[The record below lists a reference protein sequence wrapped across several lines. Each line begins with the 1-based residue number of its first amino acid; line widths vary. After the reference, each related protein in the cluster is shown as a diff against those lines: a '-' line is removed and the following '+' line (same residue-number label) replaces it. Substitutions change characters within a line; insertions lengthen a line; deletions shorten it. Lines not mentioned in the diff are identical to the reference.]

1 MSQGL
6 QSPGFRA
13 ERTGESTVEPIE
25 RETGSRP
32 SAMTELGKNI
42 GEWLGRGLVE
52 TTEDLVEAFDAT
64 AGAPAEKQHAG
75 VDATRPCAPPKASAS
90 WFGKASKHCNRC
102 GKASVKVER
111 PACKG
116 CGSTE
121 WNFEGVVDSSE
132 QGFLA
137 RAQANATSRAKMMNT
152 MEGSDEPGDQVVAG
166 DVSEALSALNALFQ
180 RRELDSAGMGRAY
193 ELRGVHLGAGA
204 RCLRLATHCAVEM
217 RVHAR
222 AHTHTH
228 THCHTHTHSL
238 THSLAHALTHLS
250 RPLCLSRGR
259 VRSLTVPLLQES
271 LPGGAEMISL
281 WASCTGL
288 SAFRTVRRSDGMCPR
303 CVRARA
309 CEHACMLT
317 VVHAVCTLACV
328 CARTCSPCRRDG
340 LARFFTQV
348 FSASCA
354 PRASPALQERHSTP
368 VKRCHSTRLTK

>member
-1 MSQGL
+1 
-6 QSPGFRA
+6 
-13 ERTGESTVEPIE
+13 
-25 RETGSRP
+25 
-32 SAMTELGKNI
+32 MTELGKNI

-228 THCHTHTHSL
+228 TVTHTHTL
-238 THSLAHALTHLS
+238 THSLAHSRTHS
-250 RPLCLSRGR
+250 PLP
-259 VRSLTVPLLQES
+259 TS
-271 LPGGAEMISL
+271 LPLARSRALSHCPPTAGVASGRSRDDLFVGFLHWSQRVQDRAEKRWNVSKVC
-281 WASCTGL
+281 ARES
-288 SAFRTVRRSDGMCPR
+288 VRACMHAYGCARSMHTR
-303 CVRARA
+303 LCVRAHVQPLSTRRPRTLFHSSFQCVVRA
-309 CEHACMLT
+309 ESF
-317 VVHAVCTLACV
+317 
-328 CARTCSPCRRDG
+328 TCS
-340 LARFFTQV
+340 A
-348 FSASCA
+348 
-354 PRASPALQERHSTP
+354 RASQHPCQALSQHQTN
-368 VKRCHSTRLTK
+368 